1 MSYELDLAK
10 AIWQTVVMFSTMVIF
25 ILAFLRYREKKSDV
39 SKTLLIT
46 FLMFF
51 VAMIFQIWGTW
62 GSMNGITYGSYL
74 FGEPDFIL
82 NWIQQLIF
90 QSQMAYFLLILG
102 LLSLFKFAFQLT
114 QRENEPIKYLFF
126 AQIFAAILIL
136 WGIFRLQLNI
146 TTEDSLLQFI
156 TMIDP
161 YVVIFG
167 LLMTIPIIR
176 QGLILLK
183 KIPKDDPM
191 IPKIRD
197 MTKMGIY
204 IFIMVLFF
212 IIETVWGLVSNE
224 WTNPFSFLG
233 FGFALIGLISGYLS
247 FYKR

>member
-1 MSYELDLAK
+1 
-10 AIWQTVVMFSTMVIF
+10 
-25 ILAFLRYREKKSDV
+25 
-39 SKTLLIT
+39 
-46 FLMFF
+46 
-51 VAMIFQIWGTW
+51 MIFQIWGTW
-62 GSMNGITYGSYL
+62 GSMNGITYGSYH
-74 FGEPDFIL
+74 FGDPDFIL

-90 QSQMAYFLLILG
+90 QSQMAYFFLILG
-102 LLSLFKFAFQLT
+102 LLYLFKFAFQLT
-114 QRENEPIKYLFF
+114 QRENEPIKFLLI
-126 AQIFAAILIL
+126 AQVFAATLIL
-136 WGIFRLQLNI
+136 WGIFRLQINI
-146 TTEDSLLQFI
+146 PTGDSLLEFI

-167 LLMTIPIIR
+167 FLMTIPIIR
-176 QGLILLK
+176 QGYILQK

-191 IPKIRD
+191 QPKIRD

-212 IIETVWGLVSNE
+212 ILETVWGLVSNE